1 MLIMK
6 RLHPNKSST
15 LRVEEVDFNSMLK
28 PELVAYANQHNI
40 DISSATLKEDIRKI
54 VEEAA
59 TSGD

>member
-1 MLIMK
+1 MK
-6 RLHPNKSST
+6 HLHPNHPST
-15 LRVEEVDFNSMLK
+15 LRVEEIDFNSMLK

-54 VEEAA
+54 IEESV

>member
-1 MLIMK
+1 MK

-15 LRVEEVDFNSMLK
+15 LRVEGIDFNSMLK
-28 PELVAYANQHNI
+28 PELIAYANQHNI

-54 VEEAA
+54 IEESI

>member
-1 MLIMK
+1 M
-6 RLHPNKSST
+6 
-15 LRVEEVDFNSMLK
+15 EEVDFNSMLK
-28 PELVAYANQHNI
+28 PELVAYANQYNI